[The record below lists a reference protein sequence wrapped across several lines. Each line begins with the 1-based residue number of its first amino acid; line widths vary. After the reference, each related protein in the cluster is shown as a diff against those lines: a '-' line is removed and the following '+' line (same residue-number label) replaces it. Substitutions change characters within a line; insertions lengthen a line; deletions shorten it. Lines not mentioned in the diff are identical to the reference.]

1 MLFFITQ
8 SLSCYDKGLEPNL
21 LSLLYVRSTL
31 ITYWYGAASKIYNI
45 NTLFISIETIMSTPS
60 ALKIP
65 ANLSD
70 LKATTV
76 LTHKLLLVNG
86 VNLNLLGKREPEIYG
101 HTTLADIETR
111 LISRAAQHGVE
122 LICIQSNHE
131 GQLIDDIQH
140 YGLLAESTVQVDAI
154 IINPAAF
161 THTSVALRDAL
172 LATQKPFIEV
182 HLSNVHTR
190 ESFRH
195 HSYLSDVAVGVI
207 CGLGHLGY
215 QMALDYWLTTTYL
228 VTLDS

>member
-1 MLFFITQ
+1 MKAPTLSNKKADIT
-8 SLSCYDKGLEPNL
+8 
-21 LSLLYVRSTL
+21 
-31 ITYWYGAASKIYNI
+31 ITNTTNTESSNI
-45 NTLFISIETIMSTPS
+45 ES
-60 ALKIP
+60 
-65 ANLSD
+65 SD
-70 LKATTV
+70 LLMPK
-76 LTHKLLLVNG
+76 LNRKLLLVNG

-101 HTTLADIETR
+101 YTTLADIETD
-111 LISRAAQHGVE
+111 LIARAKHYGIE

-131 GQLIDDIQH
+131 GKLIDDIQH
-140 YGLLAESTVQVDAI
+140 YGLLADNQSQVDAV

-190 ESFRH
+190 ETFRH

-215 QMALDYWLTTTYL
+215 QMALDYWLVNHYKL
-228 VTLDS
+228 KLDSQN